1 MSCPPEISRVNG
13 AKSRG
18 AITKRG
24 KAISSRNATK
34 HGLLAQQPPILASED
49 LETFQGIV
57 QGLIDQYN
65 PQTPVEHLLIQQVA
79 MGWQRLHRLW
89 GVEAAIANLEMI
101 RLEKVHRFPM
111 LPPEVFE
118 DRLSCPSA
126 ILELMQVALRRLLIA
141 LDERIKWQIPK
152 QGTRQ
157 WFRSEAAVELVR
169 ELHRAIAEAIDDFP
183 VESVPSA
190 EELER
195 GLNQDCIWMRLISWK
210 TITEDGYPLSLTS
223 LIEQISETCQQEIE
237 RIEQQLADLK
247 HLDRSEKQAAIASKA
262 IPQDCDRLSRYERH
276 ILRGL
281 YDAIDR
287 LESIQRQQQN
297 KVCMGSFGQK
307 VVESV

>member
-24 KAISSRNATK
+24 KAIASRNSTK

-65 PQTPVEHLLIQQVA
+65 PKTPVEHLLVQQIA

-89 GVEAAIANLEMI
+89 GVEAAIADLEMI

-118 DRLSCPSA
+118 DRLSYPSA
-126 ILELMQVALRRLLIA
+126 ILELMQGALRRLSIA

-152 QGTRQ
+152 QGTRRWCQ
-157 WFRSEAAVELVR
+157 SEEAVELVR

-183 VESVPSA
+183 FEAVPSA

-195 GLNQDCIWMRLISWK
+195 GLHQDCIWMRLIRWK
-210 TITEDGYPLSLTS
+210 TITEDAYPLSLTS
-223 LIEQISETCQQEIE
+223 SIEQISETCQEEIE
-237 RIEQQLADLK
+237 QIEQQLSNLK
-247 HLDRSEKQAAIASKA
+247 NLELSEKQAAIASKA
-262 IPQDCDRLSRYERH
+262 IPQDSDRLSRYERH

-281 YDAIDR
+281 NDAIDR
-287 LESIQRQQQN
+287 LGSIQRQRN
-297 KVCMGSFGQK
+297 NEGSMGSFGK
-307 VVESV
+307 